1 MLSSATKISS
11 CTTTACA
18 FNNDGCTAFAVN
30 VGGNANAACITCS
43 EVDLRAGLSAVDA
56 QVGACKRLDCTH
68 NEDLMC
74 GLADIS
80 VSGDAALCDSYEAR

>member
-1 MLSSATKISS
+1 MSSVTKISS

-30 VGGNANAACITCS
+30 VGGNADAACTTFS
-43 EVDLRAGLSAVDA
+43 TVDLRAGLAGADA
-56 QVGACKRLDCTH
+56 QVGACKRLACAH

-80 VSGDAALCDSYEAR
+80 VSGDAALCGSYEAR

>member
-1 MLSSATKISS
+1 MESKALFPCHRWWEGYSGWQS
-11 CTTTACA
+11 
-18 FNNDGCTAFAVN
+18 GTAFAVN
-30 VGGNANAACITCS
+30 VGGNANAACTTFS
-43 EVDLRAGLSAVDA
+43 TVDLRAGLAGADA
-56 QVGACKRLDCTH
+56 QVGACKRLDCAH